1 MRRAVILSATIL
13 LVATLAPTSAVAETR
28 KGFFESLS
36 DSFQDL
42 GKKKKKSTYKAPRP
56 NKRTVEI
63 QLYLNSLGFDAGKAD
78 GLSGARTRNAISAYQ
93 TARGL
98 TPTGKLTNSQFD
110 DLKAEADG
118 SLETKSDET
127 KQIQGLLQQ
136 MGFFEG
142 QVDGEWGE
150 DSQDSLDLFR
160 SFVALPVGPAPT
172 TQDLEALQEAVLAIT
187 PPQASVYDTVTLF
200 GNSFSLS
207 EPDLGQ
213 SKMTWAELKP
223 HVFSALPQSRFQ
235 TLRAIDAQTLIA
247 ARTNQISSAYQA
259 QIDMLHAILRPDIQT
274 YAGREFPTDQIT
286 QKVEEFDIEIA
297 RGLLT
302 GNGIDMINKYGLT
315 TPSAARAISVAQ
327 ETTYRLQ
334 ALRALEENTIEIV
347 PIGLADTGTLGIA
360 TPQEDAVAPSTALPA
375 FVATL
380 PTAVTIKGLNIFGMA
395 SDTSNTWPYIL
406 EFTEFNSSSGDF
418 EGQLEWTNL
427 ETVHSVRG
435 SITND
440 GSLRFTEY
448 STVSPGE
455 VVLGCEYDLSLPSDS
470 QQSLTGSFECAGE
483 SGTAS
488 AEFPDSFV
496 WAALPPPIPLKPN

>member
-1 MRRAVILSATIL
+1 MRRAVILSVTVLMA
-13 LVATLAPTSAVAETR
+13 ATLAGTSAVAETR

-42 GKKKKKSTYKAPRP
+42 GKKKKRSTYKAPKP
-56 NKRTVEI
+56 SQRTVEI

-78 GLSGARTRNAISAYQ
+78 GLSGARTRNAISEYQ

-98 TPTGKLTNSQFD
+98 TPTGNLTDSQFD

-118 SLETKSDET
+118 SLETKSDDTIE
-127 KQIQGLLQQ
+127 IQGLLTQ

-142 QVDGEWGE
+142 QVDGEWGP
-150 DSQDSLDLFR
+150 DSQDALDLFR

-172 TQDLEALQEAVLAIT
+172 SEDLEALKEAVLAVT
-187 PPQASVYDTVTLF
+187 PPEASVFDNVILF
-200 GNSFSLS
+200 GNKFSLS

-213 SKMTWAELKP
+213 SKMTWTELKP
-223 HVFSALPQSRFQ
+223 HIFSALPQSRFQ
-235 TLRAIDAQTLIA
+235 TLRAIDAQSLIS

-259 QIDMLHAILRPDIQT
+259 QIDMLHAILRPDIQA

-286 QKVEEFDIEIA
+286 QKVEDFDIEIA
-297 RGLLT
+297 RGLLS
-302 GNGIDMINKYGLT
+302 GNGIDMINKYGLA

-347 PIGLADTGTLGIA
+347 PIGLADAGTASDGA
-360 TPQEDAVAPSTALPA
+360 SGEDTATALPA

-395 SDTSNTWPYIL
+395 SNTSNTWPYIL
-406 EFTEFNSSSGDF
+406 EFKEFNSSSGDF

-427 ETVHSVRG
+427 EAVHSVRG

-440 GSLRFTEY
+440 GKLHFTEY

-455 VVLGCEYDLSLPSDS
+455 VVLGCEYWLSLPDDS
-470 QQSLTGSFECAGE
+470 QQSLTGSFKCAGE
-483 SGTAS
+483 TGTAS

-496 WAALPPPIPLKPN
+496 WAALPPPMPLTPN